1 MFMPRWIFSPAAAQ
15 PSVVEGRISTI
26 TRIPSAFRYMNDCSS
41 KFSSSIVNRVAAA
54 PDQHTDRA
62 NQNAQKNKQE
72 IPMSTRSTIL
82 AFAAVAALGVTA
94 LATTGAAAATPNHG
108 ITNHTSHQSSNA
120 QTPKPSYQGQKKLI
134 GGDPNTWSPK
144 GKKPLIGGD
153 PNTWSPKGKKPLIG
167 GDPNTWSPK
176 CKLIGCDPNSR
187 TPSWVYHH
195 HHHHHHDWRWWY
207 ARYHRVVPV
216 ETTVVA
222 PETSTVILP
231 AVTKATGNCNCLTKE
246 YLEDGSVLFK
256 DLCTKEAA
264 VATPDEIKAQ
274 RAQAPGNEVR

>member
-1 MFMPRWIFSPAAAQ
+1 
-15 PSVVEGRISTI
+15 
-26 TRIPSAFRYMNDCSS
+26 
-41 KFSSSIVNRVAAA
+41 
-54 PDQHTDRA
+54 
-62 NQNAQKNKQE
+62 
-72 IPMSTRSTIL
+72 MSTRSTIL

>member
-1 MFMPRWIFSPAAAQ
+1 
-15 PSVVEGRISTI
+15 
-26 TRIPSAFRYMNDCSS
+26 MNDCSS
-41 KFSSSIVNRVAAA
+41 KFSSLAMNRRVAA
-54 PDQHTDRA
+54 PDQITDRA
-62 NQNAQKNKQE
+62 NQHAQTKKQE

-94 LATTGAAAATPNHG
+94 LASTGAAAATPNHG
-108 ITNHTSHQSSNA
+108 ITNNNSHQSSNA
-120 QTPKPSYQGQKKLI
+120 QAPKPNFQGQKKLI

-187 TPSWVYHH
+187 TPAWVYHH

-207 ARYHRVVPV
+207 ARYYGIIPVETTVVAP

-222 PETSTVILP
+222 PETSTVVLP

-264 VATPDEIKAQ
+264 VASPDELKAQ
-274 RAQAPGNEVR
+274 RAQAPGNEIR